1 VEAPFRPRYILP
13 ISEGEFPVLR
23 DLGQCCVAALTLDGP
38 RHDEL
43 GNAMRLLRGAG
54 VKVQVISGGRRAD
67 GVPVAKAEPALYDA
81 VLLPCDVTELERW
94 NAPAEALAF
103 VRHFLR
109 SGKLV
114 LGFAASAL
122 DGAGEPASVPA

>member
-1 VEAPFRPRYILP
+1 M
-13 ISEGEFPVLR
+13 LR

-54 VKVQVISGGRRAD
+54 AEVQVVSAGGGAD
-67 GVPVAKAEPALYDA
+67 GVPVGRAEPDLYDA
-81 VLLPCDVTELERW
+81 VLLPCAVTDLEQW
-94 NAPAEALAF
+94 NAGAEALAF
-103 VRHFLR
+103 VEHFLR

-114 LGFAASAL
+114 LGFAAGAAL
-122 DGAGEPASVPA
+122 DGAGEAAPTPG